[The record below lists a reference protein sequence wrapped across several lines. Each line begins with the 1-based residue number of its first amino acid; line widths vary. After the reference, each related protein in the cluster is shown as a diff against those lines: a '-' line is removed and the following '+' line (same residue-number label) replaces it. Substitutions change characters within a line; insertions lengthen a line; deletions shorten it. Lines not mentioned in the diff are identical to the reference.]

1 MAQMKNSIIGIT
13 MGCPVGIGPEVAL
26 KFLADGSGPRHLPV
40 IIGDAGVLR
49 QNAVLLGLSA
59 DINLWRPGG
68 VWRPDKI
75 NVYNV
80 PDFEPDVLLNLR
92 DLLWG
97 QPDPLTGRAMAAY
110 IKAAVRLIQ
119 AGDLAAMTTGP
130 ITKAALQAAGY
141 NYPGHTEMLA
151 DLCHCP
157 DFAMM
162 MAAPSLKVTLVT
174 IHQSLQ
180 SVSRDLSIAKISS
193 LIDLSGR
200 SLQRDFAISHPRM
213 AVAGLN
219 PHAGEGGIF
228 GDEEERLIAP
238 AIARAKASG
247 WQVSGPLP
255 PDTVFNKAV
264 HGDFDLVVCMYHD
277 QGLIPFKLL
286 HFADGVNVTIGLP
299 IVRTSVD
306 HGTAYDIAG
315 QGRASSVSL
324 QAAYKMAAQIV
335 DNRVTI
341 QHPTCGR

>member
-1 MAQMKNSIIGIT
+1 

-26 KFLADGSGPRHLPV
+26 KFLASKSWRRHLPV
-40 IIGDAGVLR
+40 IIGDAGVL
-49 QNAVLLGLSA
+49 QKNAALLGRCA

-68 VWRPDKI
+68 VWLPDKI

-80 PDFEPDVLLNLR
+80 PDFEPDILLNPAHLV
-92 DLLWG
+92 WG
-97 QPDPLTGRAMAAY
+97 QANLRTGRAMAGY

-119 AGDLAAMTTGP
+119 AGDLAAMTTCP
-130 ITKAALQAAGY
+130 ITKSALQTAGY
-141 NYPGHTEMLA
+141 HYPGHTEMLA
-151 DLCHCP
+151 DLCRCP

-162 MAAPSLKVTLVT
+162 MAGSSLKVTLVT

-180 SVSRDLSIAKISS
+180 TVSRDLNIAKISK
-193 LIDLSGR
+193 LISLSGR
-200 SLQRDFAISHPRM
+200 SLRDDFGISHPRM

-238 AIARAKASG
+238 AIARSQAAG
-247 WQVSGPLP
+247 WQVAGPFP
-255 PDTVFNKAV
+255 PDTVFNRAV
-264 HGDFDLVVCMYHD
+264 NGDFDLVVCMYHD

-315 QGRASSVSL
+315 QGKASPASL
-324 QAAYKMAAQIV
+324 LAAYEMAAQIA
-335 DNRVTI
+335 DNR
-341 QHPTCGR
+341 GRGQKTDGDR